1 MKSSTFGL
9 LFIGVSAAFIAAKV
23 PAHASSCL
31 NKVLSGLD
39 RSASTAHAF
48 DFYRGTWSIRMR
60 QRKIDG
66 DLKPSSPWK
75 TFPATVTVRSILQG
89 TGFTEDYTLRKPDG
103 TKYAVGTRLYNP
115 KTNTWAI
122 YWTNKNDG
130 QWQSPAVGG
139 ALTPSGIRIIYDDT
153 WGSRAI
159 LTRYEWDTTDSNHPK
174 WAQSFSGDCGSSW
187 ITNWTMDFT
196 RTSTGD

>member
-1 MKSSTFGL
+1 MKSRAIGFFL
-9 LFIGVSAAFIAAKV
+9 LGIGSVFSVGNGHAN
-23 PAHASSCL
+23 ASSCL
-31 NKVLSGLD
+31 SKALAGLD

-48 DFYRGTWSIRMR
+48 DFYKGTWSIRMR

-66 DLKPSSPWK
+66 SLKPSSPWMG
-75 TFPATVTVRSILQG
+75 FPATVVVRSVLQG
-89 TGFTEDYTLRKPDG
+89 TGFTENYTLQKADG
-103 TKYAVGTRLYNP
+103 AKYALGTRLYNP

-122 YWTNKNDG
+122 YWANMNDG

-139 ALTPSGIRIIYDDT
+139 AMTSSGIRIIYDDT

-159 LTRYEWDTTDSNHPK
+159 LTRYEWATSDPNHPR
-174 WAQSFSGDCGSSW
+174 WEQSFSGDCGSSW

-196 RTSTGD
+196 RTSNG